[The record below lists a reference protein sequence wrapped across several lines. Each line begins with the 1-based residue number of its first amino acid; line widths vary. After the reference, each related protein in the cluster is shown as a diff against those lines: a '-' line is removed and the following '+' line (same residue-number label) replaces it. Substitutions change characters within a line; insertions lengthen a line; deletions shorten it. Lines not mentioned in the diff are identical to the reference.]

1 MTTIRKELN
10 RRGIYKYD
18 WFYCRFKDYERL
30 SYKNIPALYKRST
43 SNLLIPISILDI
55 KLKPTKRSTI
65 YGVLTLDATE
75 EAKKLKL

>member
-18 WFYCRFKDYERL
+18 WFYYRLELYEKLTDLTKRQI
-30 SYKNIPALYKRST
+30 SRRST
-43 SNLLIPISILDI
+43 SNLLIPISILDV
-55 KLKPTKRSTI
+55 KLKPIKRSTTH
-65 YGVLTLDATE
+65 GVLTLDATE